1 MRFNDIVP
9 NDSLD
14 KPFTLTQYSFTYIDS
29 IHSTYGFGAA
39 EGYSSSYADSVDS
52 LEDGS
57 IEDSQDDENYSPQSE
72 DVFITCEEFISGF
85 LPLINQLPNEI
96 TLELSGKL
104 VVLAEFWLGVHRAV
118 QCPLRPSE
126 APQSSDFNAAGNSL
140 RPSSSS
146 KSGERKRAFSDGN
159 GSSPPGDGG
168 DDRRKRFKTR
178 PDPQQAESNRRWACP
193 FYQREPHRY
202 CLGKWR
208 LCAKSPG
215 FREVHRV
222 KSAYPL
228 HIPKVLECIH

>member
-1 MRFNDIVP
+1 VRFNDIVP
-9 NDSLD
+9 NDSLG
-14 KPFTLTQYSFTYIDS
+14 KPFTLTQYFFTYVDS
-29 IHSTYGFGAA
+29 IHSTSGFGAA

-57 IEDSQDDENYSPQSE
+57 IEDSQDDENHSPPQSGDE
-72 DVFITCEEFISGF
+72 FVTSEVFVSGF

-96 TLELSGKL
+96 ALELSRKL
-104 VVLAEFWLGVHRAV
+104 VVLAEFWLGVHGAV

-126 APQSSDFNAAGNSL
+126 TPQSSDFDAAGNSL
-140 RPSSSS
+140 TPSSSS
-146 KSGERKRAFSDGN
+146 KSGERKRASSDGD

-168 DDRRKRFKTR
+168 DGRRKRFKTR
-178 PDPQQAESNRRWACP
+178 PEPQPQESNRRWACP

-222 KSAYPL
+222 K
-228 HIPKVLECIH
+228 